1 MAPRAGYNSPRTAIR
16 PKGTR
21 VRQQGRA
28 HGAAGARPAI
38 LPRAGAGVRTAPARR
53 TGGREAE
60 EASAT
65 PSIIE
70 TASAPVLLALFLVS
84 LLIPARI
91 DVGELLFS
99 PVRIFVLVAF
109 FPLFFRLVSGKA
121 GPIRP
126 VDILIGLYCLW
137 MALSLFITHGTDR
150 IAFIGITLA
159 ELFGG
164 YLVGRTMVLGEKDY
178 RAFFRYFF
186 MALVFM
192 LPFVLIEQLTRR
204 LLINE
209 AVDLVFRTFPY
220 VDYEQRMGLNR
231 IQSVFEHPILSGLF
245 WSVGIGN
252 LYFLHRDRMSRALP
266 RAGLAGFTTVMALSS
281 GPFLVGMLQFG
292 MIAWEKITH
301 ARWKLLTL
309 LGILAYIVVDLL
321 SNRTPFEV
329 LISYA
334 TFNQGTAYNR
344 VHIWNYGMQNVMS
357 SPIIGIGLND
367 WFRPAWMHSGSFDN
381 FWLLQA
387 MRYGIPAFA
396 FLALGIAASIWS
408 ITRAQGLTAGEKQC
422 RTGYMVALTGLIFAL
437 ATVHVWG
444 PTSVFFMFYIGAGVW
459 IAQAGARAVSE
470 DEAPASGPRRGPA
483 RPRGR
488 ETAALPE
495 REGPAAPEPAGSDR
509 FRPARRPPP
518 TRTR

>member
-1 MAPRAGYNSPRTAIR
+1 MAPRAGYNSLRTAIR

-38 LPRAGAGVRTAPARR
+38 LPRVGAGVRTAPARR
-53 TGGREAE
+53 AGGHEAE
-60 EASAT
+60 AASAT
-65 PSIIE
+65 PSTIE

-84 LLIPARI
+84 LLIPVRI
-91 DVGELLFS
+91 YVGDLLFS
-99 PVRIFVLVAF
+99 PVRIFLVLAF
-109 FPLFFRLVSGKA
+109 LPLFFRLVSGKV
-121 GPIRP
+121 GRIRP

-150 IAFIGITLA
+150 IAFIGITIV

-164 YLVGRTMVLGEKDY
+164 YLVGRTMVLGQADY

-186 MALVFM
+186 MALLFM
-192 LPFVLIEQLTRR
+192 LPFVLVEQVTRR
-204 LLINE
+204 LLINDI
-209 AVDLVFRTFPY
+209 VGLVFRTFPY
-220 VDYEQRMGLNR
+220 VDYGQRMGLNR
-231 IQSVFEHPILSGLF
+231 IQTVFEHPILSGLF
-245 WSVGIGN
+245 WSAGIGN
-252 LYFLHRDRMSRALP
+252 LYFLNRDRLARALP
-266 RAGLAGFTTVMALSS
+266 QAGLAGFTTAMALSS
-281 GPFLVGMLQFG
+281 GPFLVAMLQFG
-292 MIAWEKITH
+292 MIAWEKITR
-301 ARWKLLTL
+301 AKWKLLL
-309 LGILAYIVVDLL
+309 ALGILAYIVVDLL

-357 SPIIGIGLND
+357 SPVFGIGLND
-367 WFRPAWMHSGSFDN
+367 WFRPPWMHSGSFDN

-396 FLALGIAASIWS
+396 FLALGVTASIWG
-408 ITRAQGLTAGEKQC
+408 ITRAQGLSTGEKQC
-422 RTGYMVALTGLIFAL
+422 RTGYMVALTGFIFTL

-444 PTSVFFMFYIGAGVW
+444 ATSVFFMFYIGAGVW
-459 IAQAGARAVSE
+459 IAQAGDRDAE
-470 DEAPASGPRRGPA
+470 EEAPESGSRRGTV

-488 ETAALPE
+488 EAAAMPV
-495 REGPAAPEPAGSDR
+495 REGPSAPEPAGSDR